1 MVVSKLAELLV
12 FGFAPLALGLMMP
25 GTADAEERIIQGEIT
40 YRERI
45 ALPPNAVV
53 TVELADVSLADA
65 PASVIGRQ
73 EIKNPGQVPI
83 KFAISYDAG
92 VIQPKMA
99 YAVQARITVDNQLW
113 FINDTRYAVDP
124 LSPQPATLVLKSSRQ
139 NQ

>member
-12 FGFAPLALGLMMP
+12 FGFAPLALGLMMS
-25 GTADAEERIIQGEIT
+25 GTADAEERTIQGEIT

-124 LSPQPATLVLKSSRQ
+124 LSPQPAMLVLKSARRTQ
-139 NQ
+139 

>member
-12 FGFAPLALGLMMP
+12 FGFAPLALGLMMS
-25 GTADAEERIIQGEIT
+25 GTADAEERTIQGEII

-83 KFAISYDAG
+83 KFAISYGAG

>member
-12 FGFAPLALGLMMP
+12 FGFAPLALGLMMS
-25 GTADAEERIIQGEIT
+25 GTADAEERTIQGEIT

-99 YAVQARITVDNQLW
+99 YAVRARITVDNQLW

>member
-12 FGFAPLALGLMMP
+12 FGFAPLALGLMMS